1 MVAQNSPRLL
11 DFNRQAIG
19 SSGAKTRKG
28 AIENPEEA
36 FNKTDL
42 IPVGIYA
49 ISEDLDSKY
58 VLLI

>member
-1 MVAQNSPRLL
+1 MAAQNSPWDCLIL
-11 DFNRQAIG
+11 KAIG
-19 SSGAKTRKG
+19 SSGAKTRKR

-58 VLLI
+58 VFLLI